1 MIGVPAPRSDDSKQK
16 TTTVSVTLGADD
28 KARIARAARESGV
41 SMAAYCRTA
50 ILKTLG
56 GA

>member
-1 MIGVPAPRSDDSKQK
+1 VIGVPASRSDDSKQK

-56 GA
+56 GT